1 MKESKKKAYEMRE
14 DFKKF
19 IKGETSMPNYSEEE
33 EEALENWCQMLAIN
47 LSKASEKSLR
57 KFVRKTGHAEAF
69 LLGLAR
75 FTCTIIQNMENEG
88 LSTKGG
94 NVWDYYYLAILP
106 TAHDIEVEHQR
117 ESHPN
122 PEVVIALMDTSIS
135 IRQIFDKFFSYVPDE
150 YREECMKEIQEERNK
165 LLNYVFGN
173 SKQ

>member
-19 IKGETSMPNYSEEE
+19 IKGETPKPDYSEEE
-33 EEALENWCQMLAIN
+33 EEALENWFQMLTIN

-57 KFVRKTGHAEAF
+57 KFVRKTGHAGAF

-75 FTCTIIQNMENEG
+75 FTCIIIQNMEDERVT
-88 LSTKGG
+88 TKNG
-94 NVWDYYYLAILP
+94 NVWDYYYLTILP
-106 TAHDIEVEHQR
+106 TARDIERMRQH
-117 ESHPN
+117 ESQPN
-122 PEVVIALMDTSIS
+122 PEVVIALMDTSMS